1 MLNDN
6 KTNKLR
12 FILPKLLFVLVIW
25 AVYQLPF
32 WSMVDEQYNDHWR
45 RQIAVT
51 SQPDERILIIEID
64 EKSLTKMES
73 VAGRWPWPRSVH
85 AFLVEGLLAAESAAI
100 VFDILFSER
109 DIRREEFDQHFA
121 EVVHQQPH
129 IFYAATLLTDS
140 SAQSAISLANLPNDF
155 FTVKDESANPAPMGN
170 FVLPWIIDANDWNIG
185 LINFLADDDG
195 KARRYPVTTSLG
207 EWRIHSLPGKVV
219 TFIKQQNKMLA
230 QSPLPDTIHLKYK
243 STQRVFNS
251 ISYADARFLL
261 DNRQQLDL
269 FRDKIVLIGA
279 TATGLHDLRPSPI
292 DNLYPAT
299 SIIATAI
306 DNLLNEDHLVLVDR
320 NYGLTFLFF
329 FIILMWGIFY
339 LLENYRSQILMS
351 VTLLIVTAGSLL
363 LISLQLSKADM
374 LFPSASVFL
383 VVLFSVISVILY
395 RGFSE
400 YLSKRHTLQTF
411 SRFMDPVVVK
421 QLIAEP
427 QWQDKLANKSTEV
440 SVLFSDI
447 RGFTSLSEKRS
458 AEQIIQIL
466 NDYFDLQ
473 VETVFKFSGTLDKFI
488 GDAIMAFWGAPIE
501 DKRHAVNAVNAALTM
516 VDNLLRFRDSLPEEL
531 KSFDVGIGVH
541 SGPAVVGMLGS
552 SKRYDYTAIGDTV
565 NLASRIEGVTKGVAR
580 VLISESTKA
589 LCGDAFEYQFKGEYA
604 VKGREEKVKLFEP
617 VRVT

>member
-64 EKSLTKMES
+64 EKSLTEMES